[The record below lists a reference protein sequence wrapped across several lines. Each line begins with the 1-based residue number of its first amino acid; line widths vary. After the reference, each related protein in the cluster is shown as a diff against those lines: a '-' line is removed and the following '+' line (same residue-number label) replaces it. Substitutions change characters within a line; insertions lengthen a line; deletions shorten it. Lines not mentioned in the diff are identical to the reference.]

1 MMRARDHQRRR
12 ATAGFTLIEL
22 LVALSLLA
30 LAVFLALPS
39 ARGPATSQMLDAT
52 AQDIA
57 GLLRAARSAAIKD
70 NQPRRLIVD
79 VAQRSV
85 GPEAGNGGGDAIAHR
100 RLPAGFELDVTAASG
115 DIIAPSAIRLTF
127 FPDGSAS
134 GGRIVLRHAGRS
146 AAISIDWLSGR
157 VTAEIGAPS

>member
-85 GPEAGNGGGDAIAHR
+85 GPETVGGGDAISHR

-115 DIIAPSAIRLTF
+115 DVIAPSAIRLTF